1 MSEEVEDTMR
11 DDYDFS
17 NGVRGK
23 YRHLIGQPHTLKIH
37 HPDGS
42 VTVETV
48 QPSIE
53 LDPDVR
59 QYFPNSEAVNKALR
73 GLIELIPERENQ
85 FSSSAT

>member
-1 MSEEVEDTMR
+1 MGKEINDMR

-17 NGVRGK
+17 DGSKGK
-23 YRHLIGQPHTLKIH
+23 YRHFSGQARILKVQ

-48 QPSIE
+48 PPAIE

-59 QYFPNSEAVNKALR
+59 QYFPNSEAVNRALR
-73 GLIELIPERENQ
+73 GLIELIPEEGHKA
-85 FSSSAT
+85 S